1 MLNTKRGAMRKKT
14 KTKFTGFFMSQSDLE
29 KLWKL
34 SERYDNN
41 NSLTMRV
48 LIQEAYK
55 KLEKE
60 TNVR

>member
-1 MLNTKRGAMRKKT
+1 MRKKT
-14 KTKFTGFFMSQSDLE
+14 KTKFTGFFMSQDDLE
-29 KLWKL
+29 KLWQL

-48 LIQEAYK
+48 LIQDAYA

-60 TNVR
+60 QNVR

>member
-1 MLNTKRGAMRKKT
+1 MRKKT
-14 KTKFTGFFMSQSDLE
+14 KTRFTGFFMSQDDLE

-41 NSLTMRV
+41 NSLTMRI
-48 LIQEAYK
+48 LIQDAYK
-55 KLEKE
+55 KLQKE

>member
-1 MLNTKRGAMRKKT
+1 MRTKT
-14 KTKFTGFFMSQSDLE
+14 KTRFTGFFMSQDDLE

-48 LIQEAYK
+48 LIQEAYAK
-55 KLEKE
+55 YQKE
-60 TNVR
+60 TIA

>member
-1 MLNTKRGAMRKKT
+1 MRKKT
-14 KTKFTGFFMSQSDLE
+14 KTQFTGFFMSQDDLE

-48 LIQEAYK
+48 LIQDAY
-55 KLEKE
+55 EKFYKE
-60 TNVR
+60 QNVR

>member
-1 MLNTKRGAMRKKT
+1 
-14 KTKFTGFFMSQSDLE
+14 MSQDDLE
-29 KLWKL
+29 KLWQL

-48 LIQEAYK
+48 LIQDAYK

-60 TNVR
+60 TDVR